1 MDSQLMKLYYS
12 PGACSLAS
20 HIVLQE
26 IGQPFDISK
35 VDLKT
40 KTTQGG
46 EDFTKV
52 NPYGYVPSIKL
63 DNGIVLN
70 EGVAIMQYL
79 ADQSPDSKLVPENGS
94 FERYKLQSM
103 LTFINSELHKMIGSL
118 FNPALSDE
126 AKKAVIGRIEARLN
140 TFSEQLGDD
149 KFAVNNQ
156 YSVAD
161 AYLFTVLGW
170 LKIFKIDINQW
181 PKLASHAAMM
191 AGRPA
196 VQAALKAE
204 GLI

>member
-1 MDSQLMKLYYS
+1 MKLYYS

-20 HIVLQE
+20 HIVLSE
-26 IGQPFDISK
+26 IGQAFELSK
-35 VDLKT
+35 VDLKS
-40 KTTQGG
+40 KVTQDG
-46 EDFTKV
+46 EDFTKI
-52 NPYGYVPSIKL
+52 NPYGYVPSLNI
-63 DNGIVLN
+63 DGGIVLN

-79 ADQSPDSKLVPENGS
+79 ADKAPGSNLVPPNGS

-118 FNPALSDE
+118 FNPTLTDA
-126 AKKAVIGRIEARLN
+126 AKQAVIVRIDARLN

-149 KFAVNNQ
+149 NFAVNNQ

-181 PKLASHAAMM
+181 PKLANHAAMM
-191 AGRPA
+191 VSRPA
-196 VQAALKAE
+196 VQSALKAE

>member
-1 MDSQLMKLYYS
+1 MKLYYA
-12 PGACSLAS
+12 PGACSLAT
-20 HIVLQE
+20 HIALE
-26 IGQPFDISK
+26 ETGQAFETVK
-35 VDLKT
+35 VDLRA
-40 KTTQGG
+40 KTTEQS
-46 EDFTKV
+46 EDFTKI

-70 EGVAIMQYL
+70 EGVAILQYI
-79 ADQSPDSKLVPENGS
+79 ADQSPDSHLAPANGT

-103 LTFINSELHKMIGSL
+103 LTFINSELHKMIAGL

-126 AKKAVIGRIEARLN
+126 AKQAVIGRIDSRLN
-140 TFSEQLGDD
+140 TFSEQLGSD
-149 KFAVNNQ
+149 KFAVNNT

-170 LKIFKIDINQW
+170 LKMFKIDINQW
-181 PKLASHAAMM
+181 PKLAAHAAMM
-191 AGRPA
+191 LERPA

>member
-1 MDSQLMKLYYS
+1 MKLYYS

-20 HIVLQE
+20 HIVLEE
-26 IGQPFDISK
+26 IGKPYEVSK
-35 VDLKT
+35 VDLRA
-40 KTTQGG
+40 KTTQDG
-46 EDFTKV
+46 EDFTKI

-63 DNGIVLN
+63 DNGVILN
-70 EGVAIMQYL
+70 EGVAILQYL
-79 ADQSPDSKLVPENGS
+79 ADQSPDSNLVPANGS

-103 LTFINSELHKMIGSL
+103 LTFINSELHKTIGSL
-118 FNPALSDE
+118 FNPTLTDE
-126 AKKAVIGRIEARLN
+126 AKQAVIGRIDARLN

-156 YSVAD
+156 YTVAD
-161 AYLFTVLGW
+161 AYLFTVTGW

-181 PKLASHAAMM
+181 PKLAAHAAMM

>member
-1 MDSQLMKLYYS
+1 MKLYYS

-20 HIVLQE
+20 HIVLRE
-26 IGQPFDISK
+26 IGRPFDVAK

-40 KTTQGG
+40 KTTQEG
-46 EDFTKV
+46 EDFTKI
-52 NPYGYVPSIKL
+52 NPYGYVPSIRL
-63 DNGIVLN
+63 DNGVVLN
-70 EGVAIMQYL
+70 EGVAIMLYL
-79 ADQSPDSKLVPENGS
+79 ADQSPDSKLAPVNDS

-103 LTFINSELHKMIGSL
+103 LTFINSELHKTIGGL
-118 FNPALSDE
+118 FNPTLSDE
-126 AKKAVIGRIEARLN
+126 AKQAVIGRIDARLN
-140 TFSEQLGDD
+140 TFSDQLGYD

-191 AGRPA
+191 VGRPA